1 MVLLTSPCCSSL
13 RPKYVVVRC
22 NRSSVHEKSENMESS
37 RSSLSFPPFK
47 SSKRV
52 ILVRHGQSTWNAEG
66 RIQGSS
72 DFSVLTKK
80 GESQAEISRQML
92 ADDNFDAC
100 FASPLARSK
109 RTAEIIWGPRQQ
121 PIIPEFDLREI
132 DLYSFQGLLKNEG
145 KARFG
150 SAFHQWQVDPV
161 NFVIDDH
168 YPVRELWDRARNCW
182 TKILAHDSR
191 SVLVVAHNAVNQAL
205 IASAIGLEAE
215 YFRTLLQ
222 SNCGVSVLDF
232 TPRPEGGSPH
242 ICLNRL
248 NQTPGSPVA
257 GGKSGGREAS
267 KQIILVCNGSTQGST
282 AEENFIFSGDHPLNM
297 LGVIQSQKSAELLLD
312 LKVSSIISS
321 PNKSCIETAVAISK
335 VQEAAGCLGAD
346 SLPRYVE
353 MKQMENLNIETIFKK
368 SNMDVSGFP
377 PFQPGWLNK
386 FEDDSRTTLW
396 DQSGKAWQSLL
407 DEISDE
413 SKSGEIVVAVS
424 HAAIHIGLMAHCLN
438 LTKEWLGSFHLDAG
452 SVSVLDFPDGP
463 KGRGVIRCI
472 NYTAHLGRWS
482 IPITKPT
489 EDVQES

>member
-1 MVLLTSPCCSSL
+1 MALLTRPCCSSV

-22 NRSSVHEKSENMESS
+22 NQSSVQEKPENVESS
-37 RSSLSFPPFK
+37 RKSLSFPPLK
-47 SSKRV
+47 AGKRV

-72 DFSVLTKK
+72 DFSVLTSK
-80 GESQAEISRQML
+80 GKSQAEISRQML

-109 RTAEIIWGPRQQ
+109 KTAEIIWGPRQQ
-121 PIIPEFDLREI
+121 PIIHEFHLREI
-132 DLYSFQGLLKNEG
+132 DLYSFQGLLKKEG

-161 NFVIDDH
+161 NFIIDDH

-205 IASAIGLEAE
+205 VATAIGLEAE

-232 TPRPEGGSPH
+232 TPRLEGDSPH

-257 GGKSGGREAS
+257 RGKSGGREAS
-267 KQIILVCNGSTQGST
+267 KQIILVCSGSTQGNT
-282 AEENFIFSGDHPLNM
+282 EDGFIFSADLPLNM

-321 PNKSCIETAVAISK
+321 PNKSCIETAVAISQ
-335 VQEAAGCLGAD
+335 VQEAADCLGAD
-346 SLPRYVE
+346 SVPRYVE
-353 MKQMENLNIETIFKK
+353 MKQMENLNIKTIFKQSK
-368 SNMDVSGFP
+368 MDESSFP
-377 PFQPGWLNK
+377 RFQPGWLNK
-386 FEDDSRTTLW
+386 VEDDSRTTLW

-413 SKSGEIVVAVS
+413 SKSGEVVVAVC
-424 HAAIHIGLMAHCLN
+424 HPAIHIGLMAHCLN

-482 IPITKPT
+482 IPITRPK
-489 EDVQES
+489 EDVEKF